1 MTELDGLFK
10 IHEATDAAIV
20 ASATLPKRT
29 IALARDTNQLLLRK
43 EDNALVRVVT
53 GDRLERANPTATGTV
68 TADAF
73 RVSPTAGVTSSSV
86 GTFFWDAADHTVS
99 LVLENGSELQ
109 LGREAVQWC
118 KNSTGTPIQN
128 GSLVYVAGATGDNP
142 TISLASATLGGGTGN
157 AIGMATQTIA
167 GNGEGMVATNISFV
181 RGLDTSLHAPGTRL
195 WLSTTAGQWS
205 STPPA
210 RPNHRVQIGF
220 VLRQHAN
227 QGIVLLWIV
236 RYPGLSEISD
246 ADTTGATTGQGLL
259 YGADGVWRPGAVLA
273 LGETSIAAYRGD
285 RGKIAYDHSQLTA
298 ANPHG
303 TTAAQVGAAP
313 TVHTHAADDV
323 TSGVFNEA
331 RIPALP
337 TSRITGLDTTLAGK
351 SDTGHTHAYLPIN
364 NPEFTGDLYG
374 AGSVV
379 WRSAGATSFSV
390 MGSAV
395 DFVVR
400 ALEDNGTLRD
410 YPLVINRA
418 VGAKISIGASGGLR
432 PVELGGNLTVGV
444 AGSEN
449 VDIETALNV
458 KSGYTSSVRH
468 KIAGSTRWTEQLYQG
483 ATFRWAAHDDNGA
496 VIDYPLTMTR
506 AAGGEMLWG
515 GSARPTRF
523 MGTVRSVGAV
533 TVDTLVGTGN
543 RALVGSA
550 TGVIQAQD
558 AATFRSTIGAA
569 AAADLPNY
577 LPVNN
582 PTFTGTLT
590 GPTATLSGSAQEA
603 LRLRRS
609 GATFGLVYGVDFQGQ
624 TDDLTWVNYARLQA
638 RLASTANGA
647 QTGNLRMIV
656 YEAGASKIVLDAT
669 PSLVSLGTGV
679 GLAFDGNTV
688 VDSSRNGSFAALTAS
703 GATTVTRFGVLRDRT
718 SNPAHGALYPT
729 DVTPGTSNYA
739 MLVYDDG
746 TITALQASS
755 SVSLAIGAATKLTAT
770 ASAVNLGSAVE
781 LQQNGTVRIT
791 ASGDGRFA
799 SLRSDGAAGAG
810 TRPAVVSADGT
821 LGAQTAAA
829 FRDTIGAL
837 PSITL
842 TGAVDANSI
851 NGGAACVVSFDNVAS
866 WTNFPGEFT
875 GTEGCS
881 LLQLVGGDA
890 GNGPLTTQLLFS
902 TRYGGL
908 YHRERVTY
916 LVGGGAWNPWVGVW
930 DDGLLPVSTF
940 MKSVLDDTSAT
951 AARDTLNA
959 AVKPSVGTQSGNW
972 TLGTSTPTGTR
983 QTGSGTL
990 TLPAASSTYAG
1001 LTYTVTA
1008 TTSLTLT
1015 ISGSFVVLDA
1025 PNTASYWYTE
1035 STVSSFLMQG
1045 GHTAGSRKTIE
1056 MYCDGTEWFVK
1067 CV

>member
-10 IHEATDAAIV
+10 VHEATDAAIV

-43 EDNALVRVVT
+43 EDNTLVRVVT
-53 GDRLERANPTATGTV
+53 GDRLERASPTATGTV

-73 RVSPTAGVTSSSV
+73 RVSPTAGVTSSAV

-99 LVLENGSELQ
+99 LVLENGSALQ

-128 GSLVYVAGATGDNP
+128 GSLVYVVGATGDNP
-142 TISLASATLGGGTGN
+142 TVSLASATFGSDTGH

-181 RGLDTSLHAPGTRL
+181 RGLDTSLYAPGTRL
-195 WLSTTAGQWS
+195 WLSTTPGQWS

-210 RPNHRVQIGF
+210 HPNHRVQTGF

-246 ADTTGATTGQGLL
+246 VDTTGATTGQGLL
-259 YGADGVWRPGAVLA
+259 YGADGVWRPGAVLT
-273 LGETSIAAYRGD
+273 LGESSGTAYRGD
-285 RGKIAYDHSQLTA
+285 RGEIAYGHSQLTA

-313 TVHTHAADDV
+313 TVHTHAASDV
-323 TSGVFNEA
+323 ISGTFNEA

-337 TSRITGLDTTLAGK
+337 TSRITGLDTALAGK

-364 NPEFTGDLYG
+364 NPEFTGTLYG
-374 AGSVV
+374 PGSFV
-379 WRSAGATSFSV
+379 WRSAGVHSYSLQGTTT
-390 MGSAV
+390 
-395 DFVVR
+395 DLILR
-400 ALEDNGTLRD
+400 TLEDGGAARD
-410 YPLVINRA
+410 YPLVIERA
-418 VGAKISIGASGGLR
+418 VGGRVRLGSSGALR
-432 PVELGGNLTVGV
+432 PVEVGGNLTVGV
-444 AGSEN
+444 AGGDN
-449 VDIETALNV
+449 VDMEVTVNV
-458 KSGYTSSVRH
+458 KSGYTSSIRH

-483 ATFRWAAHDDNGA
+483 ATFRWTAHDDNGA

-569 AAADLPNY
+569 AAADLTSY

-582 PTFTGTLT
+582 PTFTGRLSGNDVKIGSASSAGWLQLSANNTGASTCTVDFLGGVSSNRRMTVRWSDTADYLLFMSSNDDGSARQDRLVIPRAANLPVAVGGGLTATEVVAANGAAIQAWGAGYKPVAVGLGSSIAAKNWPSGDTLYLFNNAYRAAGDVTKAISGT
-590 GPTATLSGSAQEA
+590 GNCSAFMLQENGGLSFSTVANPGAGATATLIEKFS
-603 LRLRRS
+603 
-609 GATFGLVYGVDFQGQ
+609 V
-624 TDDLTWVNYARLQA
+624 
-638 RLASTANGA
+638 
-647 QTGNLRMIV
+647 
-656 YEAGASKIVLDAT
+656 DAT
-669 PSLVSLGTGV
+669 G
-679 GLAFDGNTV
+679 
-688 VDSSRNGSFAALTAS
+688 ALTA
-703 GATTVTRFGVLRDRT
+703 T
-718 SNPAHGALYPT
+718 
-729 DVTPGTSNYA
+729 GT
-739 MLVYDDG
+739 
-746 TITALQASS
+746 
-755 SVSLAIGAATKLTAT
+755 
-770 ASAVNLGSAVE
+770 
-781 LQQNGTVRIT
+781 
-791 ASGDGRFA
+791 GRFA
-799 SLRSDGAAGAG
+799 NVRSDGAAGTG
-810 TRPAVVSADGT
+810 TRPAVLSADGT
-821 LGAQTAAA
+821 LGAQTAAT
-829 FRDTIGAL
+829 FRSTIEAMAA
-837 PSITL
+837 PATI
-842 TGAVDANSI
+842 TGAINFNSI
-851 NGGAACVVSFDNVAS
+851 NGGAAGFYRLAGSSYTNAPGGATSTTTYALWQEVVGGRITQLVIDGWYGGMLHREQLGVAAGAWS
-866 WTNFPGEFT
+866 DWAEIWDSTVVPISLFGK
-875 GTEGCS
+875 S
-881 LLQLVGGDA
+881 LLNDIDA
-890 GNGPLTTQLLFS
+890 
-902 TRYGGL
+902 
-908 YHRERVTY
+908 
-916 LVGGGAWNPWVGVW
+916 A
-930 DDGLLPVSTF
+930 
-940 MKSVLDDTSAT
+940 M
-951 AARDTLNA
+951 ARDTLNA

-1008 TTSLTLT
+1008 TTTLTLT

-1025 PNTASYWYTE
+1025 PNTTSYWYTE
-1035 STVSSFLMQG
+1035 SLVSSFLMQG
-1045 GHTAGSRKTIE
+1045 GHNSGNRKTLE
-1056 MYCDGTEWFVK
+1056 LYCDGTEWFVK